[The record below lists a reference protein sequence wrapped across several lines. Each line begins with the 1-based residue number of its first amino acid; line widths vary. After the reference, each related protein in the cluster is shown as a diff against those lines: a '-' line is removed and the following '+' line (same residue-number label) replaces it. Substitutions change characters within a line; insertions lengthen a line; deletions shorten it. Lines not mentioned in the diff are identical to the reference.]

1 MTTVASPPDT
11 LRITIPGTPITQGSM
26 KAFARGGRAV
36 VTHDKGPAL
45 NHWRSRV
52 TLEARRAW
60 GRQAALDGPVAVTLL
75 FRLERPAGHY
85 GTGRN
90 AGKLKPSAPALPHVK
105 PDLDKLIRAILD
117 ALTQA
122 RVWADDSRV
131 CRLTTEKVYATPGE
145 VAGVDVTVE
154 ALTVPSQREHD
165 QIATS
170 LAA

>member
-1 MTTVASPPDT
+1 MTLTFTV
-11 LRITIPGTPITQGSM
+11 PGDPVTQGSM

-60 GRQAALDGPVAVTLL
+60 GRAAPLDGPVAVTLV
-75 FRLERPAGHY
+75 FRLARPKGHY

-90 AGKLKPSAPALPHVK
+90 AQRVRPSAPALPHTGL
-105 PDLDKLIRAILD
+105 DLDKLARAIND

-122 RVWADDSRV
+122 HIWADDSRV
-131 CRLTTEKVYATPGE
+131 CTMTTHKTYAGPDE
-145 VAGVDVTVE
+145 QPGVDITVAPLACDDE
-154 ALTVPSQREHD
+154 ST
-165 QIATS
+165 